1 MKYYNYTDKYLI
13 NLRHYLNKYKKLLKY
28 NILKNYRKI
37 NIIYIQY
44 KKYILI
50 IKKLRYLNII

>member
-1 MKYYNYTDKYLI
+1 MRYYNFIDKYLI
-13 NLRHYLNKYKKLLKY
+13 NLKFYLNKYKKLLKY
-28 NILKNYRKI
+28 NKLNYKKI
-37 NIIYIQY
+37 NIIYVQY

>member
-1 MKYYNYTDKYLI
+1 MKYYTNKYLI
-13 NLRHYLNKYKKLLKY
+13 NLRYYLNKYKKLIKY
-28 NILKNYRKI
+28 NKLNYKKI
-37 NIIYIQY
+37 NIIYTQY

>member
-1 MKYYNYTDKYLI
+1 MKYYNYTSEYLI
-13 NLRHYLNKYKKLLKY
+13 NLRNYLNKYKKLLKY
-28 NILKNYRKI
+28 NKLNYKKI

>member
-1 MKYYNYTDKYLI
+1 MKYYNYTNKYLI
-13 NLRHYLNKYKKLLKY
+13 NLRYYFNKYKKLLKY
-28 NILKNYRKI
+28 NKLNYKKI

>member
-1 MKYYNYTDKYLI
+1 MKYYNYTSEYLI
-13 NLRHYLNKYKKLLKY
+13 NLRNYLNKYKKLLKY
-28 NILKNYRKI
+28 NKLNYKKI
-37 NIIYIQY
+37 NIIYVQY